1 MNTPPVGL
9 LNCLEEVPDPR
20 RASALRLHHL
30 LDILAIALCAVLC
43 GAETF
48 VDMERFG
55 RAKQTWLQE
64 RLGLALRHGIPSH
77 DTFQR
82 LFARLNPEA
91 FSSALQAWTQGLQQI
106 TAGQVIAIDGK
117 SLRHSFDT
125 ATGKAAVH
133 MVSAWASQA
142 RLVLAQTAVAHKSNE
157 ITAVP
162 TLLEMLDIQGCI
174 ITVDALNSHKSLAR
188 TIVAKKGDYVF
199 ALKENHALLHE
210 EVADFFAWC
219 QKQPG
224 GLERL
229 SDSSTKTEDWGHGR
243 HEVRRCWC
251 LDATTGDWPQAVAQW
266 PGLHSIVLVETQ
278 RAVAM
283 VEPEA
288 GIQWQGGAVQRRYYL
303 SSLPAEAPALLEAV
317 RAHWGIENSVH
328 WVLDVAF
335 QEDAC
340 RIRKDHAP
348 RNLATLR
355 HLALNLLRQAH
366 DKNGLKARR
375 LRAGWDND
383 YLLQVLAGPA
393 T

>member
-1 MNTPPVGL
+1 MKTTCTSL
-9 LNCLEEVPDPR
+9 LTSLKDVPDPR
-20 RASALRLHHL
+20 RASALRLHSV
-30 LDILAIALCAVLC
+30 LDILAIALCAMLS

-55 RAKQTWLQE
+55 RAKRAWLQE
-64 RLGLALRHGIPSH
+64 RLGLALLHGIPSH
-77 DTFQR
+77 DTFGR

-91 FSSALQAWTQGLQQI
+91 FSDAMQGWSQALHHLTK
-106 TAGQVIAIDGK
+106 GQVIAIDGK

-125 ATGKAAVH
+125 ASGQSALH
-133 MVSAWASQA
+133 MVSAWASER
-142 RLVLAQTAVAHKSNE
+142 RLVLAQTAVTQKSNE

-188 TIVAKKGDYVF
+188 TIIEKGGDYVF

-224 GLERL
+224 ALERL
-229 SDSSTKTEDWGHGR
+229 SDSNTKTEEWGHGR

-278 RAVAM
+278 RAVVV
-283 VEPEA
+283 VEPKA

-303 SSLPAEAPALLEAV
+303 SSLPAEAAVLLEAV
-317 RAHWGIENSVH
+317 RAHWGIENRVH

-335 QEDAC
+335 REDEC
-340 RIRKDHAP
+340 PIHKDHAP

-355 HLALNLLRQAH
+355 HLALNLLRHSQ

-383 YLLQVLAGPA
+383 YLLQVLAGP
-393 T
+393 TT